1 VVQGGFMGAFD
12 FAMGTLSSISSVF
25 ASPKGAAK
33 NTINLNDFR
42 IELDNNAQRAFS
54 EFSTG
59 MQMLHKHSAHNSFN
73 VVTVSEQ
80 NLKLLHINLKT
91 NQAYNKTIKQI
102 RSRAVESN
110 HWAWLPLFSNQD
122 ISAGLIY
129 LPAGHTVAPNT
140 AGANVTIRQNSL
152 HAPFSH
158 TENSYAGH
166 QLYLGLMGIT
176 SIECIPPVP
185 TNSSSYRTL
194 KTVSVEQSGSLS
206 VTIKRNDTF
215 IENPLHKKVQR
226 LYSSQEPCLI
236 LNVNLLHGI

>member
-1 VVQGGFMGAFD
+1 MGAFD
-12 FAMGTLSSISSVF
+12 FAMGTLSSISSAF
-25 ASPKGAAK
+25 ASPKGAGK

-42 IELDNNAQRAFS
+42 IELDSDAQRAFS

-80 NLKLLHINLKT
+80 NLKLLHSNLKT
-91 NQAYNKTIKQI
+91 NQAYKKTITQI

-140 AGANVTIRQNSL
+140 AGANVTIRQHTL

-158 TENSYAGH
+158 TENNNSGH
-166 QLYLGLMGIT
+166 QLYLGLMGNT
-176 SIECIPPVP
+176 AIECKLTAFPSSSSYKTLNVGSAEQ
-185 TNSSSYRTL
+185 TNSSSVTL
-194 KTVSVEQSGSLS
+194 
-206 VTIKRNDTF
+206 KRNDAF
-215 IENPLHKKVQR
+215 IVDPIHKKVQR

-236 LNVNLLHGI
+236 LDVHLLHGN

>member
-1 VVQGGFMGAFD
+1 MGAFN

-25 ASPKGAAK
+25 VSPKSGRK

-42 IELDNNAQRAFS
+42 IELDSNAQRAFT

-59 MQMLHKHSAHNSFN
+59 MQMLHKHSVHNSFN
-73 VVTVSEQ
+73 VVTITEQ
-80 NLKLLHINLKT
+80 NLKLLHGNLKA
-91 NQAYNKTIKQI
+91 NQAYKKTISQI
-102 RSRAVESN
+102 RSRSVESN

-158 TENSYAGH
+158 TQTSDSGH
-166 QLYLGLMGIT
+166 QLYLGLMGNT
-176 SIECIPPVP
+176 AIECQSP
-185 TNSSSYRTL
+185 TFTGSSYSTRKLGTA
-194 KTVSVEQSGSLS
+194 KQSGSSS
-206 VTIKRNDTF
+206 VTLKRNDAF
-215 IENPLHKKVQR
+215 IENPIHKKVQR
-226 LYSSQEPCLI
+226 LYSGQEPCLI
-236 LNVNLLHGI
+236 LNIHLLHAN